1 MDLSEFILLVDDD
14 QELTELLSGFLTKNG
29 FEVRTE
35 ANGVNAARRIIDERP
50 RLVVLDVMLPEMDGL
65 SICREVRSRYP
76 GPILMLTGLGD
87 DIDEVAGLETGADDY
102 IAKPV
107 RSRVLLAR
115 IRSLLRRSERQES
128 QAQEPRAN
136 QSETHLAV
144 NGLRLDKL
152 ERTARLNNQDL
163 ELTLAEFELLWLL
176 SKHAGRT
183 LARDAI
189 CEHFK
194 ELGYDSTPR
203 TIDLRISH
211 LRRKMDDDPKEPSL
225 IKTIRGQ
232 GYVLTLS

>member
-65 SICREVRSRYP
+65 SICREVRSRYS

-128 QAQEPRAN
+128 QVQEPRVN

-152 ERTARLNNQDL
+152 ERVASLNNQEL

-189 CEHFK
+189 CEYFK